1 MTEAVLDITLAA
13 VVVAIGW
20 RCLTESDLF
29 SASVAFI
36 AFGLAL
42 ALAWARL
49 GAPDVAL
56 AEAALGAGITG
67 VLLVDAARELGRTAG
82 DPSEGEAE
90 DGPLAVNAAPGDDA
104 AG

>member
-1 MTEAVLDITLAA
+1 MTAAVLDIVLAA
-13 VVVAIGW
+13 VLVAIGW

-29 SASVAFI
+29 AASVTFI

-49 GAPDVAL
+49 QAPDIAL

-67 VLLVDAARELGRTAG
+67 ALLVDAARELSRPPTAEGEDVEGAG
-82 DPSEGEAE
+82 DA
-90 DGPLAVNAAPGDDA
+90 
-104 AG
+104 

>member
-1 MTEAVLDITLAA
+1 MLSLTLDVTLALI
-13 VVVAIGW
+13 VVAIGW
-20 RCLTESDLF
+20 RCLYERELF
-29 SASVAFI
+29 AASVTFI

-67 VLLVDAARELGRTAG
+67 VLLVDAARELSRPPRSRSDSARG
-82 DPSEGEAE
+82 GE
-90 DGPLAVNAAPGDDA
+90 DDR
-104 AG
+104 

>member
-1 MTEAVLDITLAA
+1 VVDLLIDVTIALLVVLLAA
-13 VVVAIGW
+13 RA
-20 RCLTESDLF
+20 LTAKELMPACITF
-29 SASVAFI
+29 V

-67 VLLVDAARELGRTAG
+67 ALLVDAARAMASAPT
-82 DPSEGEAE
+82 PGEDE
-90 DGPLAVNAAPGDDA
+90 DDA
-104 AG
+104 